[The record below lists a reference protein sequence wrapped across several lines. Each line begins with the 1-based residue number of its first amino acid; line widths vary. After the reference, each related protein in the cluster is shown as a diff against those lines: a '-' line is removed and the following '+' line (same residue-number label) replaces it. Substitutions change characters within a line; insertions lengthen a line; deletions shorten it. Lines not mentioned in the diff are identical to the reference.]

1 LLFAPLIGIGI
12 SAGCG
17 GSSDALARLTGA
29 VTLDG
34 QPLPANS
41 HASVSFHP
49 VNTGAARPTSAQIVS
64 SRYDCPKVPKG
75 QVLAYVHMSIPTGR
89 TYRSDRTGKQEDE
102 LENVV
107 LAPEEDDGIE
117 LNVTGDETV
126 NFDLH
131 RATRRRGAA
140 R

>member
-1 LLFAPLIGIGI
+1 
-12 SAGCG
+12 
-17 GSSDALARLTGA
+17 
-29 VTLDG
+29 
-34 QPLPANS
+34 
-41 HASVSFHP
+41 
-49 VNTGAARPTSAQIVS
+49 
-64 SRYDCPKVPKG
+64 
-75 QVLAYVHMSIPTGR
+75 MSIPTGR